1 MTRTI
6 LTFFICL
13 GLFSCSVKQ
22 SETESSTADS
32 VEITTLTTDRHS
44 DKNFDLIDDFEKS
57 KSTFRP
63 DTFELFNHSTDGG
76 QLIAY
81 HTKDKDYLVLE
92 IWLFGETGKIHSTYW
107 TDRKLNFKI
116 IKRTDFVYDKPYY
129 EKDYKVTE
137 TTEFYSYSD
146 SSFKRYNSDK
156 QEIKNSDNSESEVKV
171 KKFFADI
178 TKDIE
183 IVK

>member
-6 LTFFICL
+6 LILFICL

-22 SETESSTADS
+22 SDTSSSTSDS
-32 VEITTLTTDRHS
+32 VETPTLTTDHHP
-44 DKNFDLIDDFEKS
+44 DINFDLIDDFEKS
-57 KSTFRP
+57 KNTFRP
-63 DTFELFNHSTDGG
+63 DTFELYDHSTDGG

-81 HTKDKDYLVLE
+81 HAKDKDYLVLD
-92 IWLFGETGKIHSTYW
+92 IWLFGETGKTHSTYW

-116 IKRTDFVYDKPYY
+116 IKRTDFVYDKTYY

-146 SSFKRYNSDK
+146 NSFKRYNSDK
-156 QEIKNSDNSESEVKV
+156 QEIKNSDNAESDVKV
-171 KKFFADI
+171 KNFFADI

-183 IVK
+183 IIK